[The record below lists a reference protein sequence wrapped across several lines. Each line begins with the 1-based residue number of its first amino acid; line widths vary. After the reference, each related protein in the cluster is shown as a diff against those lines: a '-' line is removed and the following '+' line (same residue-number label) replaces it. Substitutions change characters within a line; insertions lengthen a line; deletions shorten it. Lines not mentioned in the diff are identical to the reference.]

1 MPIFFL
7 FKTLFLKDD
16 LTHPLSLKLVFYKL
30 INKSYKPINKKNFF
44 FGPKS
49 LGLQCLSKRLYDE
62 NQSYSSFE

>member
-30 INKSYKPINKKNFF
+30 INKKKNFF

>member
-30 INKSYKPINKKNFF
+30 INKSYKPINKKTFLF
-44 FGPKS
+44 WPKKFGTTMS
-49 LGLQCLSKRLYDE
+49 I
-62 NQSYSSFE
+62 

>member
-30 INKSYKPINKKNFF
+30 INKKKNSFLAQ
-44 FGPKS
+44 KVWDYNVY
-49 LGLQCLSKRLYDE
+49 LKDYMMRINHILHLSDT
-62 NQSYSSFE
+62 

>member
-30 INKSYKPINKKNFF
+30 INKKKNSFLAQ
-44 FGPKS
+44 KVWDYS
-49 LGLQCLSKRLYDE
+49 VYLKDYMMRINHILHLSDT
-62 NQSYSSFE
+62 